1 MSYSRPQLK
10 LLLLLAAVLLAGLG
24 VREWRADFP
33 DAAER
38 LERFDHEDPPPP
50 IPPAPRLRAA
60 ARWSPARVEA
70 APPARALPSSRAR
83 IPPPPAAP
91 PPVDPRPLDI
101 NHATVEQIARLPG
114 VGPSLA
120 RRIVDERDRIGR
132 FDSPD
137 GLRGILGLGR
147 KKVTA
152 LREYVTVGEEP

>member
-1 MSYSRPQLK
+1 MDYSRPQLK
-10 LLLLLAAVLLAGLG
+10 LLLLLAAVFLVGLG

-33 DAAER
+33 DATER

-50 IPPAPRLRAA
+50 IPPAPRPRAA

-70 APPARALPSSRAR
+70 APPARAPQAPRPGVT
-83 IPPPPAAP
+83 PPLAPA
-91 PPVDPRPLDI
+91 PVDPRPLDI

-120 RRIVDERDRIGR
+120 RRIVDERDRVGR

-147 KKVTA
+147 KKLAA
-152 LREYVTVGEEP
+152 LREYVTVPE

>member
-1 MSYSRPQLK
+1 MGYSRPQLK
-10 LLLLLAAVLLAGLG
+10 LLLLLAAVFLVGLG

-50 IPPAPRLRAA
+50 IPPAPRPRAA

-70 APPARALPSSRAR
+70 APPARAPQAPRPGVT
-83 IPPPPAAP
+83 PPLAPA
-91 PPVDPRPLDI
+91 PVDPRPLDI

-120 RRIVDERDRIGR
+120 RRIVDERDRVGR

-147 KKVTA
+147 KKLAA
-152 LREYVTVGEEP
+152 LREHVTVTE

>member
-1 MSYSRPQLK
+1 MGYSRPQLK
-10 LLLLLAAVLLAGLG
+10 LLLLLAAVLLVGLG

-50 IPPAPRLRAA
+50 IPPAPRPRAA

-70 APPARALPSSRAR
+70 APPAHAPRVPRPR
-83 IPPPPAAP
+83 VTPPLAPA
-91 PPVDPRPLDI
+91 PVDPRPLDI
-101 NHATVEQIARLPG
+101 NQATVEQIARLPG

-120 RRIVDERDRIGR
+120 RRIVDERDRVGR

-147 KKVTA
+147 KKLAA
-152 LREYVTVGEEP
+152 LREYVTVTE

>member
-1 MSYSRPQLK
+1 MGYSRPQLK
-10 LLLLLAAVLLAGLG
+10 LLLLLTAILLAGLG

-33 DAAER
+33 DVAER
-38 LERFDHEDPPPP
+38 LERFDREDPPPP
-50 IPPAPRLRAA
+50 IPPVPRPRAA

-70 APPARALPSSRAR
+70 APSARALSSSRAR
-83 IPPPPAAP
+83 IPPPPAAT